1 MLQRL
6 DFHAVQAGSR
16 YVDFL
21 NTLRLFTTSAMRR
34 DPTDARV
41 KATMKR
47 TAVDRARSFKQ
58 DELEIFEFA
67 MEDIIREARDL
78 LTEDVQATGGLLD
91 LPQSVVAY
99 VDELSAFYDTEITSQ
114 IQRDVSQA
122 AHKLSEFAL
131 EVFMVRQQPF
141 ESHQGAHIKALIDTN
156 EQLRFFFRDRTGRR
170 HASQKFVRGMF
181 RQTLLM
187 AALHTYS
194 VEAMMAGADHLE
206 VTHPEDKADV
216 AGMKIGFRRDQ
227 DLPVIADLKDE
238 VFHPNSRAFVKAVF

>member
-6 DFHAVQAGSR
+6 DFHATQAGSR

-47 TAVDRARSFKQ
+47 TAIDRARSFKQ

-67 MEDIIREARDL
+67 LEDIIREAREL
-78 LTEDVQATGGLLD
+78 LSEDIQATGGLLD
-91 LPQSVVAY
+91 LPDSVVAY
-99 VDELSAFYDTEITSQ
+99 VDELSAFYETEITSQ
-114 IQRDVSQA
+114 LQRDISQA
-122 AHKLSEFAL
+122 ANKLNEFAL

-141 ESHQGAHIKALIDTN
+141 ETHQGAHVKALIDTS
-156 EQLRFFFRDRTGRR
+156 EQIRFFFKDRTGRR
-170 HASQKFVRGMF
+170 HASQKFVRSVF

-187 AALHTYS
+187 AGLHTYAI
-194 VEAMMAGADHLE
+194 EAMMAGADHLE
-206 VTHPEDKADV
+206 VTHPAMKAGV
-216 AGMKIGFRRDQ
+216 YGVKVGFRREQ
-227 DLPVIADLKDE
+227 GFPLIADLKDE